1 MGFRHRERD
10 GEPEPAAAAVVAI
23 TRVEEGARL
32 GSLAV
37 LGAGAPL
44 AAGGVVENAVVG
56 ARTSVSADASVVGS
70 IVGADAK
77 IGAGCELH
85 NLAVVGPGA
94 VVGARNVLDHGL
106 RVGAGQ
112 HIPDEALR
120 FS

>member
-1 MGFRHRERD
+1 M
-10 GEPEPAAAAVVAI
+10 
-23 TRVEEGARL
+23 
-32 GSLAV
+32 
-37 LGAGAPL
+37 LGAGATL

-56 ARTSVSADASVVGS
+56 ARTKVGADASVVGS
-70 IVGADAK
+70 VVGADAE
-77 IGAGCELH
+77 IGADCELH

-112 HIPDEALR
+112 RIPDEALR